1 MSSLNLW
8 SLSLVTESGT
18 MRSVWVCLLCIC
30 PQIAAAAVRPSPS
43 PPPLTS
49 VNPSQLLH
57 IALELGSLNLAM
69 AASPV
74 PGRGKHLPRCAG
86 HCPLG
91 MAQDVV
97 FSILHKSK
105 SLTPIWRGI
114 DARAVPWCVDKG
126 ARGLCRV
133 CEVIRMPEGVGRAM
147 GEGSQKHGGGQEAG
161 CSQGDQLRAP
171 WHRGLLTMSGC
182 RASLPAPC
190 LRPQRDK
197 KGSWEIRLG
206 I

>member
-18 MRSVWVCLLCIC
+18 LRSVWVCLLCIC
-30 PQIAAAAVRPSPS
+30 PQIAAAAVRP
-43 PPPLTS
+43 PLTP

-57 IALELGSLNLAM
+57 IALELGNLNLAM

-86 HCPLG
+86 HCPPG

-97 FSILHKSK
+97 FFILHKSK
-105 SLTPIWRGI
+105 LLAPIWRGI
-114 DARAVPWCVDKG
+114 DARAVPWCVAKG

-161 CSQGDQLRAP
+161 CSQGDQLAALWR
-171 WHRGLLTMSGC
+171 WGC
-182 RASLPAPC
+182 
-190 LRPQRDK
+190 
-197 KGSWEIRLG
+197 
-206 I
+206 